1 MAGRFSEN
9 SGAAKSSGFS
19 IGAEMPDGHEQRL
32 PPLVVI
38 CGPTAAGKTAAA
50 LALAEQF
57 PVEVI
62 SADSRQVYRLM
73 DIGTAKPTALER
85 QQVPH
90 HLLDVVWPDEVF
102 DAAHFVHLAVPEI
115 DAVLQRGRLPLLVGG
130 TGLYIRAL
138 TAGLAELPGADPVIR
153 RRLETMADSEG
164 NAALQR
170 NLAAVDRE
178 SAALVHANDRVRLIR
193 ALEVFELTGRP
204 LSVWR
209 REHGFRQC
217 RYRLLKIGLT
227 AERTELYRR
236 IDRRAATML
245 AHGLVEETAALLAAG
260 YSPQLKTLQT
270 IGYREAL
277 RLLRGECTVPAAL
290 QELQQATRRYAKRQL
305 TWFRGDGEVIW
316 VDSVTD
322 SAKLAELI
330 DQFHVH
336 D

>member
-1 MAGRFSEN
+1 
-9 SGAAKSSGFS
+9 
-19 IGAEMPDGHEQRL
+19 MPDGHVQRL

-50 LALAEQF
+50 LALAEHF

-90 HLLDVVWPDEVF
+90 HLLDVVWPDEAF
-102 DAAHFVHLAVPEI
+102 DAAQFVRLAVPEI

-153 RRLETMADSEG
+153 RRLESMAASEG
-164 NAALQR
+164 SAALHRQ
-170 NLAAVDRE
+170 LAAVDRE
-178 SAALVHANDRVRLIR
+178 SAALLHANDRVRLIR

-209 REHGFRQC
+209 REHGFDQC

-227 AERTELYRR
+227 VERTELYRR

-245 AHGLVEETAALLAAG
+245 AQGLVEETAALLAAG
-260 YSPQLKTLQT
+260 YPPQLKTLQT

-277 RLLRGECTVPAAL
+277 RLLRGECTAPAAL

-322 SAKLAELI
+322 SDKLAKLI
-330 DQFHVH
+330 DRFHAH

>member
-1 MAGRFSEN
+1 
-9 SGAAKSSGFS
+9 
-19 IGAEMPDGHEQRL
+19 MPDGQSQRL
-32 PPLVVI
+32 PPLVVL

-50 LALAEQF
+50 LALAGHF

-73 DIGTAKPTALER
+73 DIGTAKPSVLER

-90 HLLDVVWPDEVF
+90 HLVDVVWPDEPF
-102 DAAHFVHLAVPEI
+102 DAACFARLAAPVI
-115 DAVLQRGRLPLLVGG
+115 DAVRQRGRLPLLVGG

-153 RRLETMADSEG
+153 RRLESMAASEG
-164 NAALQR
+164 SAALHKQ
-170 NLAAVDRE
+170 LAAVDRE
-178 SAALVHANDRVRLIR
+178 SAALLHANDRVRLIR

-209 REHGFRQC
+209 REHGFDQC
-217 RYRLLKIGLT
+217 RYRLLKIGLSV
-227 AERTELYRR
+227 ERTELYRR

-245 AHGLVEETAALLAAG
+245 TQGLVEETTALLAAG
-260 YSPQLKTLQT
+260 YPPQLKTLQT

-277 RLLRGECTVPAAL
+277 RLLRGECTAPAAL

-322 SAKLAELI
+322 SAKLTELI
-330 DQFHVH
+330 DQFHAH

>member
-1 MAGRFSEN
+1 
-9 SGAAKSSGFS
+9 
-19 IGAEMPDGHEQRL
+19 MPDGHVQRL

-73 DIGTAKPTALER
+73 DIGTAKPTTLER

-90 HLLDVVWPDEVF
+90 HLVDVVWPDEAF
-102 DAAHFVHLAVPEI
+102 DAAHFVRLAVPEI
-115 DAVLQRGRLPLLVGG
+115 DAVRQRGRLPLLVGG

-164 NAALQR
+164 SAALHR
-170 NLAAVDRE
+170 HLAAVDRE
-178 SAALVHANDRVRLIR
+178 SAALLHANDRVRLIR

-204 LSVWR
+204 LSAWR

-236 IDRRAATML
+236 IDRRAATMF
-245 AHGLVEETAALLAAG
+245 ADGLVEETAALLAAG
-260 YSPQLKTLQT
+260 FSPQLKTLQT

-277 RLLRGECTVPAAL
+277 RLLRGECTAPAAL

-322 SAKLAELI
+322 SAKLTKLI
-330 DQFHVH
+330 EQFHDH